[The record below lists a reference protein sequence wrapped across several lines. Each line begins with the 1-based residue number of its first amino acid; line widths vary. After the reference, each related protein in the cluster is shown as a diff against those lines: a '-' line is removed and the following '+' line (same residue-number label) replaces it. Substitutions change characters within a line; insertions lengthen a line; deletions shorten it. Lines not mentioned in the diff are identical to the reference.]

1 MKSYADVTNFISQA
15 IDELSLTEHIRFL
28 QNLIYQFV
36 RDLPIDWLDNEL
48 DSEKPHYQAIFDQII
63 HQSWQKSVIENQLNE
78 LDTIMFDM
86 GDAYP
91 HNTSEAILLI
101 LDMLGFYQSL
111 IATEEKSA
119 LSNGWVI
126 LSTES
131 YLDYHDKL
139 AEGSANQLE
148 NDGEQSYDEGISF
161 DNWLAH
167 PLTQSAF
174 QRITHALKSAKN
186 K

>member
-1 MKSYADVTNFISQA
+1 MKSYIDVTNFMGQQINQ
-15 IDELSLTEHIRFL
+15 LSLTQQIAFL
-28 QNLIYQFV
+28 QHLIGQFV
-36 RDLPIDWLDNEL
+36 HELPNASLD
-48 DSEKPHYQAIFDQII
+48 HFAQII
-63 HQSWQKSVIENQLNE
+63 NHTWHTDSIEQQLTA
-78 LDTIMFDM
+78 LDDIMFAL

-174 QRITHALKSAKN
+174 QHITHALKSAKN

>member
-1 MKSYADVTNFISQA
+1 MKSYIDVTNFMGQQINQ
-15 IDELSLTEHIRFL
+15 LSLTQQIAFL
-28 QNLIYQFV
+28 QHLIGQFV
-36 RDLPIDWLDNEL
+36 HELPNDWLDHEL
-48 DSEKPHYQAIFDQII
+48 DSEKPHYQALFAQII
-63 HQSWQKSVIENQLNE
+63 NHTWHTDSIEQQLTA
-78 LDTIMFDM
+78 LDDIMFAL

-119 LSNGWVI
+119 LSNCWVI

-174 QRITHALKSAKN
+174 QHITHALKSAKN